1 MSNVQM
7 SNCHSGLVL
16 DIGHLEY
23 ARRAKILSMSSMIQP
38 VRGTLDYYPEEMALR
53 TWLNSKMREV
63 CESFGYS
70 EYEGPMLE
78 RFELYAAKSG
88 AELVEKQSYVFED
101 RGGERITLR
110 PELTPTLARMVAA
123 RQRQLTF
130 PLRWWSFGPFWRYEK
145 PQKGRSREFF
155 QWNIDLIGD
164 DSPEADAEIATIAA
178 TFLNNVGLRSN
189 ETQILV
195 NNRQLMQG
203 ELEALGI
210 KSSLRLDVFSL
221 IDRRDK
227 LSAEDWRKRGKELG
241 LDETQLMGVEA
252 LIENQDLWKQSSVLQ
267 RFFKAIEVSGVQDYV
282 RFAPHIIRG
291 LDYYTGTVFEAWDT
305 AGEFRAVFGGG
316 RYDDLVNA
324 VGGDP
329 VPAVGLAIGNVV
341 ISLMLQ
347 AFGHLP
353 ELGSGATIYVTTF
366 DQDHLLESLSLA
378 AELRRAGL
386 QVTSHLNAAD
396 KLQKQFKQADR
407 LGARLV
413 LVLGPDELKKG
424 EVSVKDLRSGDQQ
437 TTERAQLSQH
447 LKSLL
452 NS

>member
-1 MSNVQM
+1 MPS
-7 SNCHSGLVL
+7 L
-16 DIGHLEY
+16 
-23 ARRAKILSMSSMIQP
+23 IQP

-53 TWLNSKMREV
+53 TWLNARMREV

-164 DSPEADAEIATIAA
+164 DSPEADAEIAAIAA
-178 TFLNNVGLRSN
+178 TFLKNAGLRSN

-203 ELEALGI
+203 ELEALGV
-210 KSSLRLDVFSL
+210 KMQARTEVFNL
-221 IDRRDK
+221 IDRRDG
-227 LSAEDWRKRGKELG
+227 LSADAWKERGKEIG
-241 LDETQLMGVEA
+241 LDDTQLMGIES
-252 LIENQDLWKQSSVLQ
+252 LIENQDLWKKSNGMQ
-267 RFFKAIEVSGVQDYV
+267 RFFKAIEILGVHDYV
-282 RFAPHIIRG
+282 RFAPFIIRG

-305 AGEFRAVFGGG
+305 AGEFRAIFGGG
-316 RYDDLVNA
+316 RYDNLVNA

-353 ELGSGATIYVTTF
+353 QLRAGAPIYITAF

-378 AELRRAGL
+378 ADLRRVGL
-386 QVTSHLNAAD
+386 KVTSHLTPD
-396 KLQKQFKQADR
+396 KLQKQFKEADR
-407 LGARLV
+407 IGARLV
-413 LVLGPDELKKG
+413 LVLGPDEVKEKI
-424 EVSVKDLRSGDQQ
+424 VSVKDLRTGEQRSIP
-437 TTERAQLSQH
+437 RAQVPHQL
-447 LKSLL
+447 SLL
-452 NS
+452 LK

>member
-1 MSNVQM
+1 MPS
-7 SNCHSGLVL
+7 L
-16 DIGHLEY
+16 
-23 ARRAKILSMSSMIQP
+23 IQP
-38 VRGTLDYYPEEMALR
+38 VRGTVDYYPEEMALR
-53 TWLNSKMREV
+53 TWLNARMREV

-101 RGGERITLR
+101 RGGDRIALR

-123 RQRQLTF
+123 RQKQLTF

-155 QWNIDLIGD
+155 QWNVDLIGD
-164 DSPEADAEIATIAA
+164 ESPEADAEIAAIAA
-178 TFLNNVGLRSN
+178 TFLKNAGLRSN

-195 NNRQLMQG
+195 NNRQLMQE
-203 ELEALGI
+203 ELEGLAI
-210 KSSLRLDVFSL
+210 KKQTRIEVFNL

-227 LSAEDWRKRGKELG
+227 LSIGEWKKRGQEIG
-241 LDETQLMGVEA
+241 LDEVQIMGIESLM
-252 LIENQDLWKQSSVLQ
+252 ENNDLWKKSPGMQ
-267 RFFKAIEVSGVQDYV
+267 RFFKAIDVLGVQDYV
-282 RFAPHIIRG
+282 RFAPWIIRG

-305 AGEFRAVFGGG
+305 AGEFRAIFGGG
-316 RYDDLVNA
+316 RYDNLVNA
-324 VGGDP
+324 MGGDP

-353 ELGSGATIYVTTF
+353 DLHGGSPIFITAF
-366 DQDHLLESLSLA
+366 DQDHLHESLSLA

-386 QVTSHLNAAD
+386 KVTSQLTPD
-396 KLQKQFKQADR
+396 KLQKQFRQADR
-407 LGARLV
+407 TGARLV
-413 LVLGPDELKKG
+413 LVLGPDEVKEKT
-424 EVSVKDLRSGDQQ
+424 VSVKDLRTGDQRS
-437 TTERAQLSQH
+437 TPRTQLVHQLNLL
-447 LKSLL
+447 LK
-452 NS
+452 

>member
-1 MSNVQM
+1 
-7 SNCHSGLVL
+7 
-16 DIGHLEY
+16 
-23 ARRAKILSMSSMIQP
+23 
-38 VRGTLDYYPEEMALR
+38 MALR
-53 TWLNSKMREV
+53 TWLNARMREV

-101 RGGERITLR
+101 RGGERIALR
-110 PELTPTLARMVAA
+110 PELTPTLARMVAT

-155 QWNIDLIGD
+155 QWNVDLIGD
-164 DSPEADAEIATIAA
+164 ESPEADAEIAAIAA
-178 TFLNNVGLRSN
+178 TFLKNAGLRSN

-195 NNRQLMQG
+195 NNRQLMQE

-210 KSSLRLDVFSL
+210 KKQTRIEVFNL

-227 LSAEDWRKRGKELG
+227 LSVGEWKKRGQEIG
-241 LDETQLMGVEA
+241 LDEVQIMGIESLM
-252 LIENQDLWKQSSVLQ
+252 ENNDLWKKSPGMQ
-267 RFFKAIEVSGVQDYV
+267 RFFKAIDVLGVQDYV
-282 RFAPHIIRG
+282 RFAPWIIRG

-305 AGEFRAVFGGG
+305 AGEFRAIFGGG
-316 RYDDLVNA
+316 RYDNLVNA

-347 AFGHLP
+347 AFGHTP
-353 ELGSGATIYVTTF
+353 ELHGGVPIYITAF
-366 DQDHLLESLSLA
+366 DQDHLHESLSLA

-386 QVTSHLNAAD
+386 KVTSQLTPG
-396 KLQKQFKQADR
+396 KLQKQFRQADR
-407 LGARLV
+407 TGARLV
-413 LVLGPDELKKG
+413 LVLGPDEVKEKT
-424 EVSVKDLRSGDQQ
+424 VSIKDLRTGDQRS
-437 TTERAQLSQH
+437 TPRTQLVHQLNLL
-447 LKSLL
+447 LK
-452 NS
+452 

>member
-1 MSNVQM
+1 MPSLVQ
-7 SNCHSGLVL
+7 
-16 DIGHLEY
+16 
-23 ARRAKILSMSSMIQP
+23 A

-53 TWLNSKMREV
+53 TWLNARMREV

-78 RFELYAAKSG
+78 RFDLYAAKSG

-101 RGGERITLR
+101 RGGEKITLR

-123 RQRQLTF
+123 RQKQLTF

-155 QWNIDLIGD
+155 QWNIDLIGE
-164 DSPEADAEIATIAA
+164 DSPEADAEVAAIAA
-178 TFLNNVGLRSN
+178 TFLKNVGLRSN

-195 NNRQLMQG
+195 NNRQLMQT

-210 KSSLRLDVFSL
+210 RKELRTEVFNL

-227 LSAEDWRKRGKELG
+227 LSAEDWRARGKEMG
-241 LDETQLMGVEA
+241 LDETQIMGIES
-252 LIENQDLWKQSSVLQ
+252 LIANKELWKKSPGMQ
-267 RFFKAIEVSGVQDYV
+267 RFFKAIEMFGVQDYV
-282 RFAPHIIRG
+282 KFAPFIIRG
-291 LDYYTGTVFEAWDT
+291 LDYYTGTVFEGWDT
-305 AGEFRAVFGGG
+305 AGEFRAIFGGG

-329 VPAVGLAIGNVV
+329 VPAVGFAIGNVV

-353 ELGSGATIYVTTF
+353 DLRSAAPIYITAF
-366 DQDHLLESLSLA
+366 DQERILDSLSLA
-378 AELRRAGL
+378 AELRQTGL
-386 QVTSHLNAAD
+386 QITSDLSTD

-407 LGARLV
+407 VGARLV
-413 LVLGPDELKKG
+413 LVLGPDEIQKN
-424 EVSVKDLRSGDQQ
+424 EVSVKDLRTGEQRSFP
-437 TTERAQLSQH
+437 RNQLVHQLNLL
-447 LKSLL
+447 LK
-452 NS
+452 

>member
-1 MSNVQM
+1 M
-7 SNCHSGLVL
+7 HSLV
-16 DIGHLEY
+16 
-23 ARRAKILSMSSMIQP
+23 QP

-53 TWLNSKMREV
+53 NWLYARMREV

-70 EYEGPMLE
+70 EYEGPILE
-78 RFELYAAKSG
+78 RFDLYTAKSG

-164 DSPEADAEIATIAA
+164 DSPEADAEVATIAA
-178 TFLNNVGLRSN
+178 TFLKNVGLRSN

-195 NNRQLMQG
+195 NNRQLVQA
-203 ELEALGI
+203 ELESLGI
-210 KSSLRLDVFSL
+210 KKAARTEVFNL

-227 LSAEDWRKRGKELG
+227 LSAEAWKERGKEFG
-241 LDETQLMGVEA
+241 LDETQLMGIEA
-252 LIENQDLWKQSSVLQ
+252 LIEDQDLWTKSPTLR
-267 RFFKAIEVSGVQDYV
+267 RFFKAIDVYGVQDYV

-305 AGEFRAVFGGG
+305 AGEFRAIFGGG

-329 VPAVGLAIGNVV
+329 VPAVGFAIGNVV
-341 ISLMLQ
+341 ISLMLN
-347 AFGHLP
+347 AFGHVPDLR
-353 ELGSGATIYVTTF
+353 GSAPVYVTAF
-366 DQDHLLESLSLA
+366 DPDHLLDSLSLA

-386 QVTSHLNAAD
+386 KVTSDLRAD

-407 LGARLV
+407 IGARLV
-413 LVLGPDELKKG
+413 LVLGPDEIKKQ
-424 EVSVKDLRSGDQQ
+424 EVSVKDLRSGKQQ
-437 TTERAQLSQH
+437 SYPRSELARRLQEL
-447 LKSLL
+447 LKS
-452 NS
+452 

>member
-1 MSNVQM
+1 V
-7 SNCHSGLVL
+7 
-16 DIGHLEY
+16 E
-23 ARRAKILSMSSMIQP
+23 RAKITAMPSLIQS

-53 TWLNSKMREV
+53 TWLNTRMREV

-101 RGGERITLR
+101 RGGERIALR

-155 QWNIDLIGD
+155 QWNVDLIGD
-164 DSPEADAEIATIAA
+164 DTPEADAEVAAIAA
-178 TFLNNVGLRSN
+178 TFLKNAGLRSS
-189 ETQILV
+189 EIQILV
-195 NNRQLMQG
+195 NNRQLMQS

-210 KSSLRLDVFSL
+210 KTELRSSVFNL
-221 IDRRDK
+221 IDHRDK
-227 LSAEDWRKRGKELG
+227 LSVGEWRKKGIEIG
-241 LDETQLMGVEA
+241 LDETQIMGVES
-252 LIENQDLWKQSSVLQ
+252 LIENKDLWKKSTGMQ
-267 RFFKAIEVSGVQDYV
+267 RFFKAIEVLGVQDYV
-282 RFAPHIIRG
+282 RFAPWIIRG

-305 AGEFRAVFGGG
+305 AGEFRAIFGGG
-316 RYDDLVNA
+316 RYDNLVNA

-347 AFGHLP
+347 AFGHTP
-353 ELGSGATIYVTTF
+353 ELHGGVPIYITAF
-366 DQDHLLESLSLA
+366 DQDHLHESLSLA

-386 QVTSHLNAAD
+386 KVTSQLTPG
-396 KLQKQFKQADR
+396 KLQKQFRQADR
-407 LGARLV
+407 IGARLV
-413 LVLGPDELKKG
+413 LVLGPDEVKEKT
-424 EVSVKDLRSGDQQ
+424 VSVKDLRTGDQRSIP
-437 TTERAQLSQH
+437 RAQLTHQLNLL
-447 LKSLL
+447 LK
-452 NS
+452 

>member
-1 MSNVQM
+1 MPF
-7 SNCHSGLVL
+7 L
-16 DIGHLEY
+16 
-23 ARRAKILSMSSMIQP
+23 IQP

-53 TWLNSKMREV
+53 TWLNARMREV

-164 DSPEADAEIATIAA
+164 DSPEADAEIAAIAA
-178 TFLNNVGLRSN
+178 TFLKNAGLRSN

-203 ELEALGI
+203 ELEALGV
-210 KSSLRLDVFSL
+210 KQQLRTEVFNL
-221 IDRRDK
+221 IDRRDR
-227 LSAEDWRKRGKELG
+227 LSAEAWKERGKEIG
-241 LDETQLMGVEA
+241 LDETQLMGIES
-252 LIENQDLWKQSSVLQ
+252 LIENLDLWKKSPGMQ
-267 RFFKAIEVSGVQDYV
+267 RFFKAIEVLGVQEYV

-305 AGEFRAVFGGG
+305 AGEFRAIFGGG
-316 RYDDLVNA
+316 RYDNLVNA

-329 VPAVGLAIGNVV
+329 VPATGLAIGNVI

-353 ELGSGATIYVTTF
+353 DLQHGTPIYITAF

-378 AELRRAGL
+378 AELRRVGL
-386 QVTSHLNAAD
+386 KVTSHLTPD

-407 LGARLV
+407 IGARFV
-413 LVLGPDELKKG
+413 LVLGPDEIKEKV
-424 EVSVKDLRSGDQQ
+424 VSVKNLRTGEQRSIP
-437 TTERAQLSQH
+437 RAHVPHQLSLL
-447 LKSLL
+447 LK
-452 NS
+452 